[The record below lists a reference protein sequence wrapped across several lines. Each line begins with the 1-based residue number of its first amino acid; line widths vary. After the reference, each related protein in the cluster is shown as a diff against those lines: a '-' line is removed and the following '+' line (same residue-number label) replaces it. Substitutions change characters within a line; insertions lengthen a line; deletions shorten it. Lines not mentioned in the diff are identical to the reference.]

1 MNAMN
6 AQCNLYFLIQFSFN
20 YAPYL
25 RCSHFSIWWDG
36 KVRKPKISCVKLLEM
51 YSLNIAFEQ
60 VTEMNTRPKPN
71 IFIAITSLDRP
82 PCNLTA
88 LKFNIIYG
96 SHFSFFYLS
105 SSFFVFLLLVCGKQR
120 FLLVII
126 LWIAHYI
133 LWIFVFDFL
142 FSFYYYFSFFNFVN
156 SFCEGEQIFVV
167 KLLFLMT
174 I

>member
-1 MNAMN
+1 MN
-6 AQCNLYFLIQFSFN
+6 AQCNLDFLIQFSFN

-25 RCSHFSIWWDG
+25 RCSHFSIWWYG
-36 KVRKPKISCVKLLEM
+36 EVRKPKISCVKLLEM

-71 IFIAITSLDRP
+71 IFVAITSLDRP

-96 SHFSFFYLS
+96 SYFSFFYLS
-105 SSFFVFLLLVCGKQR
+105 SSLALCFLLLVCGKQR

-126 LWIAHYI
+126 LWIAHCI
-133 LWIFVFDFL
+133 LWNVF
-142 FSFYYYFSFFNFVN
+142 FF
-156 SFCEGEQIFVV
+156 IFVV
-167 KLLFLMT
+167 QFLLLFFILRFRLVKVNRFLWLNYCFW
-174 I
+174 